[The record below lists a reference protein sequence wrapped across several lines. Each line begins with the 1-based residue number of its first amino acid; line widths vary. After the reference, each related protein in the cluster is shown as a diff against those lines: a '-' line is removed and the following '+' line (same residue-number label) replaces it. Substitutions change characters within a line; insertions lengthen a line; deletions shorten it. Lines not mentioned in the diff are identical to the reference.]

1 MLVEA
6 ADRIMPEVGPDMA
19 QYTLDQLRARGI
31 EAHLQTRLES
41 CVGGHVVLSD
51 GTELDCE
58 VLVWTAGVKPD
69 PVVAATGFP
78 LDDRGR
84 IRTRASLRIEGHDDA
99 WSAGDCAAVP
109 DLTSPGA
116 FCSPSAQHAVRQA
129 RQLGDNLAAVLRGE
143 PTTDYRHAYAGS
155 VASLGLYQGVAQVYG
170 VKLKG
175 FPAWFMHRTYHMSRM
190 PTFSPQGPGGARLDP
205 GAAVPPRG
213 GRPVVDAQSVGSATM
228 ALLAVTVLGHD
239 RPGII
244 ADVTGALAGLGGNL
258 EDSSMTRLRGHFA
271 MTLVVRADAAPDA
284 VEGLLAPLLADLVV
298 SVRVLADEPEP
309 APSGQ
314 AYVLSVHGGDRPGI
328 VSTVTRLL
336 ASLGGNVTDL
346 TTRLVGDLYVMT
358 AEVEL
363 PVEVDVAALQ
373 SQLADVARG
382 LGVAATLHPLEP
394 DVL

>member
-1 MLVEA
+1 
-6 ADRIMPEVGPDMA
+6 
-19 QYTLDQLRARGI
+19 
-31 EAHLQTRLES
+31 
-41 CVGGHVVLSD
+41 
-51 GTELDCE
+51 
-58 VLVWTAGVKPD
+58 
-69 PVVAATGFP
+69 
-78 LDDRGR
+78 
-84 IRTRASLRIEGHDDA
+84 
-99 WSAGDCAAVP
+99 
-109 DLTSPGA
+109 
-116 FCSPSAQHAVRQA
+116 
-129 RQLGDNLAAVLRGE
+129 
-143 PTTDYRHAYAGS
+143 
-155 VASLGLYQGVAQVYG
+155 
-170 VKLKG
+170 
-175 FPAWFMHRTYHMSRM
+175 
-190 PTFSPQGPGGARLDP
+190 
-205 GAAVPPRG
+205 
-213 GRPVVDAQSVGSATM
+213 M

-271 MTLVVRADAAPDA
+271 MTLVVRADASPDA

>member
-1 MLVEA
+1 
-6 ADRIMPEVGPDMA
+6 
-19 QYTLDQLRARGI
+19 
-31 EAHLQTRLES
+31 
-41 CVGGHVVLSD
+41 
-51 GTELDCE
+51 
-58 VLVWTAGVKPD
+58 
-69 PVVAATGFP
+69 
-78 LDDRGR
+78 
-84 IRTRASLRIEGHDDA
+84 
-99 WSAGDCAAVP
+99 
-109 DLTSPGA
+109 
-116 FCSPSAQHAVRQA
+116 
-129 RQLGDNLAAVLRGE
+129 
-143 PTTDYRHAYAGS
+143 
-155 VASLGLYQGVAQVYG
+155 
-170 VKLKG
+170 
-175 FPAWFMHRTYHMSRM
+175 
-190 PTFSPQGPGGARLDP
+190 
-205 GAAVPPRG
+205 
-213 GRPVVDAQSVGSATM
+213 M